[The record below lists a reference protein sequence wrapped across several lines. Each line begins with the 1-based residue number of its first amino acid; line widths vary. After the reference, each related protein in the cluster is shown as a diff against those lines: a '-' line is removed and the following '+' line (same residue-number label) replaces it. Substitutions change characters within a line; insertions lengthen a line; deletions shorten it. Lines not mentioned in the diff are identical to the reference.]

1 MGKIIFKLDELMSER
16 NISISELAAKL
27 HLLSG
32 DVDKIKN
39 GKITAVSFST
49 LAKLCEIFD
58 CEPGDLLEYVD
69 D

>member
-1 MGKIIFKLDELMSER
+1 MGKIILKLDELMSER

-49 LAKLCEIFD
+49 IAKLCEIFG
-58 CEPGDLLEYVD
+58 CEPGDLLEYIGD
-69 D
+69 

>member
-39 GKITAVSFST
+39 GKVTAVSFST
-49 LAKLCEIFD
+49 LSLLCEIFD
-58 CEPGDLLEYVD
+58 CEPDAAEKVV
-69 D
+69 

>member
-39 GKITAVSFST
+39 GKVTAVSFST
-49 LAKLCEIFD
+49 LSLLCEIFD
-58 CEPGDLLEYVD
+58 CEPGELFEYVD